1 MDDFQKIIGGWPT
14 AFSRGS
20 ASAHGPPSPRPNNV
34 DHGPVDDLDVV
45 VGLWLCPEA
54 VIEVKVYWLVGE
66 SKVAI
71 LKSKG

>member
-20 ASAHGPPSPRPNNV
+20 ASADGPPSPRPSNV

-45 VGLWLCPEA
+45 VGLSVGPEA
-54 VIEVKVYWLVGE
+54 VIEVTIVVGW
-66 SKVAI
+66 
-71 LKSKG
+71 

>member
-20 ASAHGPPSPRPNNV
+20 ASADGPPSPRPNNV

-45 VGLWLCPEA
+45 VGLS
-54 VIEVKVYWLVGE
+54 VV
-66 SKVAI
+66 S
-71 LKSKG
+71 

>member
-45 VGLWLCPEA
+45 VGL
-54 VIEVKVYWLVGE
+54 LVV
-66 SKVAI
+66 S
-71 LKSKG
+71 